1 MLGMPNLSMTY
12 FYRANF
18 RNNYI
23 YQVPLKSK
31 TVRSV
36 KREKEISINGETRQL
51 MKTLRDVRIGETV
64 RVLKIHG
71 QGNIRRRVMDMGITK
86 NVEIFLRKTA
96 PFGDPIEIKVRGY
109 ELSLRKDDASIIEV
123 D

>member
-1 MLGMPNLSMTY
+1 MPNLSMTY
-12 FYRANF
+12 IYRANF